1 MDQKLWYD
9 APNHCDVSESI
20 MNFMLYCKLE
30 KLKRLRAF
38 VSNLLIFEKK
48 L

>member
-1 MDQKLWYD
+1 MDPKLWYD

-20 MNFMLYCKLE
+20 MNCMLKQLE

-38 VSNLLIFEKK
+38 VSNLLIFEKQ